1 MVIHVDLGVVEVVR
15 PIQVANEE
23 QPTSMAEVEL
33 FLCLKDVGVEA
44 YGRA

>member
-23 QPTSMAEVEL
+23 QPTSMSEVGL
-33 FLCLKDVGVEA
+33 FGA
-44 YGRA
+44 TQRRSPGRGF